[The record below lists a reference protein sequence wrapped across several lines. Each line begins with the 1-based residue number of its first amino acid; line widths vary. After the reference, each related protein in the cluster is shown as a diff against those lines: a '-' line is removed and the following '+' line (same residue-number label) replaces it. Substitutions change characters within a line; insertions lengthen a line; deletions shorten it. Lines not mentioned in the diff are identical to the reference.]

1 MKPLTRKE
9 ETDMGGGGWN
19 REEEEWQGGEREQ
32 GGEGRSKQSGAAQV
46 LSVA

>member
-1 MKPLTRKE
+1 
-9 ETDMGGGGWN
+9 MGGGGWN
-19 REEEEWQGGEREQ
+19 SEGEEEEWQGGEREQ